1 MSANLI
7 EQAKEIGVLRAIGF
21 RKIRIIMLYIYEAFV
36 LVVAS
41 SIMGLIVGV
50 TIGWSMTV

>member
-1 MSANLI
+1 MSANLF

-21 RKIRIIMLYIYEAFV
+21 RKIRILMLYTYEAFI

-41 SIMGLIVGV
+41 SIMGMLVGV
-50 TIGWSMTV
+50 SVGWSMTT